1 MRIVVLVALA
11 AFLVPA
17 WATNTNTQVTLAQI
31 SARAVEAKY
40 GRADQAWRDLSH
52 LLDGRH
58 AATSPTG
65 SVLVTTTHK
74 GPSPIVGEVIDIDV
88 KRKLPW
94 ASISKAVAKSLP
106 LISTAVAIA
115 EIAEAIRCR
124 EATGGGSECDAG
136 TDEVEKIAYPYNASS
151 SFGGSNSC
159 TGAASHSAAA
169 NCVLGKL
176 NSTGYG
182 DSGSTTVVWNSV
194 SLLSGDASS
203 QYWNLS
209 KTTCTTYTNPPS
221 TECNTTT
228 HVNGI
233 QTVRGAAVP
242 QLACPDVV
250 VNGVTLTPV
259 KGADGKCM
267 TNIYEPASD
276 EQVATKVEDHG
287 NRAKAPQL
295 VGELLSAGKPIEHPF
310 PEIDPVPGSIN
321 GPRETTTHPDGST
334 TTRDTR
340 WDLVPKPNG
349 YEWVPSIVTKDW
361 PPGVTPD
368 PPGSVSDGTTT
379 SGGASPERDIITCGL
394 PDTPACKIDETGTPT
409 SGSFG
414 TAEGELAEKR
424 GELVGALGEAA
435 HARTSLPWSWMLDFP
450 VGSCTPFVWDTRLG
464 TLTIDPCSSAGVD
477 LWRALCAWLLFAL
490 TGLHIWRSVNE
501 ALSG

>member
-1 MRIVVLVALA
+1 MRIAVLIALA
-11 AFLVPA
+11 AFLAPA
-17 WATNTNTQVTLAQI
+17 WATNTNTEVTLAQI

-124 EATGGGSECDAG
+124 ESAGGNAECDPGVDEATWTGTMYRGYSENPWQMTKEAACATAFATYKAAPAPNTYLRTGG
-136 TDEVEKIAYPYNASS
+136 SS
-151 SFGGSNSC
+151 SVSGNTCNMTFQEATWTPFKCGGGGTGWSCPIAASNSI
-159 TGAASHSAAA
+159 TISS
-169 NCVLGKL
+169 
-176 NSTGYG
+176 STQ
-182 DSGSTTVVWNSV
+182 TVV
-194 SLLSGDASS
+194 
-203 QYWNLS
+203 
-209 KTTCTTYTNPPS
+209 K
-221 TECNTTT
+221 
-228 HVNGI
+228 
-233 QTVRGAAVP
+233 
-242 QLACPDVV
+242 CPDVV

-259 KGADGKCM
+259 KGPDGKCM
-267 TNIYEPASD
+267 TNVYEPAS
-276 EQVATKVEDHG
+276 EEAVAGKAEEHG
-287 NRAKAPQL
+287 DRTKAPQI
-295 VGELLSAGKPIEHPF
+295 VGELLNAGKPIEHPF
-310 PEIDPVPGSIN
+310 PEVDPVPGAIN

-340 WDLVPKPNG
+340 WDLMPKPNG

-361 PPGVTPD
+361 PSGVTPS
-368 PPGSVSDGTTT
+368 PPGEVSDGTTT
-379 SGGASPERDIITCGL
+379 SGGAAPERDIITCGL

-409 SGSFG
+409 SGNFG
-414 TAEGELAEKR
+414 TAEGELSEKR

-435 HARTSLPWSWMLDFP
+435 HARSSLPWSWSLDFP
-450 VGSCTPFVWDTRLG
+450 VGACTPFVWDTRLG